1 VSVHLLV
8 IAKAPLPGVS
18 KARLCPPCSPVQA
31 AAVAHAALIDTLAAV
46 ADTPASRRT
55 LVLDGRPGDW
65 LPPGFKVIPQRGFGL
80 GQRLEAAL
88 EDCSAPALLIGMDTP
103 QVTPAH
109 LEAASGL
116 LMTPGVDAVLGPAR
130 DGGFW
135 AIGFKDKRPGAFEG
149 VPMSTERTAAVQR
162 RRIEELGFACGIL
175 PLLRDIDYWTDACA
189 VAHAV
194 PGSRLALAVERI
206 EQVLVR
212 ASA

>member
-8 IAKAPLPGVS
+8 IAKAPVSGVS
-18 KARLCPPCSPVQA
+18 KTRLSPPCSPAQA
-31 AAVAHAALIDTLAAV
+31 AAVARAALADTLATV
-46 ADTPASRRT
+46 AATPASRRT

-65 LPPGFKVIPQRGFGL
+65 LPPGFDVIPQRGFGL
-80 GQRLEAAL
+80 AQRLEAAF
-88 EDCSAPALLIGMDTP
+88 EDCSAPALLVGMDTP

-130 DGGFW
+130 DGGYW
-135 AIGFKDKRPGAFEG
+135 AIGFKNKRAGAFDG
-149 VPMSTERTAAVQR
+149 VPMSTERTAAAQR
-162 RRIEELGFACGIL
+162 HRIEQLGLACGML
-175 PLLRDIDYWTDACA
+175 SPLRDIDYWADARA
-189 VAHAV
+189 VAHSV

-206 EQVLVR
+206 EQALVG